1 MHSIVF
7 TVGPAISP
15 SEDRFSA
22 RLSVDGTASAD
33 GRSSPVLLSWL
44 WVRRCSPPGLQ
55 RRQAEGKMSTAH
67 WLFLLP
73 AWKGFDFWRDSALH
87 SDSASQEGTC
97 EQAVVGCHKG
107 EHQIFITSSSS
118 LLGRVLS
125 LHLYLFWAPELFL
138 FVPLFPS
145 SEQVPVVPPSSFL
158 CLTVPPSMLVQVRLN
173 G

>member
-1 MHSIVF
+1 MHPTVF
-7 TVGPAISP
+7 TVGPAVSP
-15 SEDRFSA
+15 NEDRFSA

-55 RRQAEGKMSTAH
+55 RRQAEGKMSTVH

-107 EHQIFITSSSS
+107 EHQISPLPPAPFWEGSYLCTFTSSGHQSCFCLFHC
-118 LLGRVLS
+118 LLPLS
-125 LHLYLFWAPELFL
+125 KCLWCLHRHSCA
-138 FVPLFPS
+138 
-145 SEQVPVVPPSSFL
+145 
-158 CLTVPPSMLVQVRLN
+158 
-173 G
+173 